1 MAKTTGYTLLSGIG
15 ILTLH
20 NFISSCSYVKKTM
33 NNNVM
38 RIYENNST
46 VAAFVAYVNA
56 NNTMVA
62 DHAYISNALVKLAD
76 TTNAMASENIYT
88 ITLDL
93 NKAKDF
99 VTKITPDPNE
109 NTHSD
114 NIRKSADILSDALQ
128 NMQQAKY
135 PGLSASAVELK
146 RNAGAIKTGVLLH
159 HQKKSYRRFSEK
171 PGRSSSKNELIILAK
186 WQQMIKPYVT

>member
-1 MAKTTGYTLLSGIG
+1 M
-15 ILTLH
+15 
-20 NFISSCSYVKKTM
+20 
-33 NNNVM
+33 
-38 RIYENNST
+38 
-46 VAAFVAYVNA
+46 
-56 NNTMVA
+56 
-62 DHAYISNALVKLAD
+62 
-76 TTNAMASENIYT
+76 
-88 ITLDL
+88 